1 MLLNNC
7 KKIIISIV
15 FVACTVTLFAE
26 TKDLSVRFLDKAN
39 EAFEENNIEDAYKYV
54 NQALAV
60 AKDKESQANVLYF
73 AQTVYSVKLQTLLE
87 KYDDITFIDIQMNL
101 EKYPNVENTKIKKLI
116 KQIETEQANI
126 AKAAEKAEVQAQR
139 KIEAERF
146 EAQQESLEAQTQA
159 MKEQADALKQQA
171 EDNKQSQEALTE
183 AIIKQ
188 AEDTKTTQAEI
199 KNALETGLKD
209 MGNALTESTKEQAE
223 ALKQQITT
231 QAELK
236 NALET
241 SLKDMGNAF
250 TESAKEQKRSTKV
263 IAFAVI
269 GIAIIILIV
278 VLLIIVIVRHGI
290 KQQKIQQEQYVQA
303 FKMLAATQNQ
313 TNRIMLGGA
322 VDLYGQGNLRIAGS
336 STWAPA
342 QALPDVPYTEQ
353 DEEELKQLAIKCEEI
368 GQKIDSVTG
377 RKNNSKN
384 VSEIVYK
391 LSIQLGLPQGLAMLN
406 FCASMIYDAGF
417 LGIDPDLLSS
427 TTLSEEEKEA
437 MKEHVNLAEKYLSF
451 VPKKYWSVFEDAA
464 MKHHENIDGTGYP
477 KGLKG
482 DEIPQIARLI
492 RVAESYVS
500 LSSRRSYRGA
510 MDKESAVAA
519 LREQENLY
527 DKDVVDVLEQIV

>member
-171 EDNKQSQEALTE
+171 EDNKQSQEALKEVIIKQAEDTKQSQEALTE

-199 KNALETGLKD
+199 KNALKTGLD
-209 MGNALTESTKEQAE
+209 
-223 ALKQQITT
+223 
-231 QAELK
+231 
-236 NALET
+236 
-241 SLKDMGNAF
+241 AF

-278 VLLIIVIVRHGI
+278 VLLIIVLVRHGI
-290 KQQKIQQEQYVQA
+290 KQQKIQQENYVQA

-342 QALPDVPYTEQ
+342 QALPDVPYTEE

-368 GQKIDSVTG
+368 GQKIDSATG

-406 FCASMIYDAGF
+406 FCAAMIYDAGF

-451 VPKKYWSVFEDAA
+451 VPKKYWNVFEDAA

>member
-7 KKIIISIV
+7 KKILFSIIIL
-15 FVACTVTLFAE
+15 ACSVTLFAA
-26 TKDLSVRFLDKAN
+26 TTDLSVRFLDKAN
-39 EAFEENNIEDAYKYV
+39 EAFEDNNIEDAYKYV

-159 MKEQADALKQQA
+159 MKEQADAFKQQI
-171 EDNKQSQEALTE
+171 EV
-183 AIIKQ
+183 
-188 AEDTKTTQAEI
+188 TKTTQAEF
-199 KNALETGLKD
+199 KNALETG
-209 MGNALTESTKEQAE
+209 
-223 ALKQQITT
+223 
-231 QAELK
+231 
-236 NALET
+236 
-241 SLKDMGNAF
+241 LKDMGNAF

-290 KQQKIQQEQYVQA
+290 KQQKIQQENYVQA

-322 VDLYGQGNLRIAGS
+322 VDLYGKGNLRIAGS

-342 QALPDVPYTEQ
+342 QALPDVPYTEE

-368 GQKIDSVTG
+368 GQKIDSATG

-406 FCASMIYDAGF
+406 FCAAMIYDAGF

-451 VPKKYWSVFEDAA
+451 VPKKYWNVFEDAA

>member
-7 KKIIISIV
+7 KKILFSIIIL
-15 FVACTVTLFAE
+15 ACSVTLFAA
-26 TKDLSVRFLDKAN
+26 TTDLSVRFLDKAN
-39 EAFEENNIEDAYKYV
+39 EAFEDNNIEDAYKYV

-73 AQTVYSVKLQTLLE
+73 AQTVYSVKLQNLLGN
-87 KYDDITFIDIQMNL
+87 YDEMAFIDIQMNL

-159 MKEQADALKQQA
+159 MKEQADAFKQQI
-171 EDNKQSQEALTE
+171 EV
-183 AIIKQ
+183 
-188 AEDTKTTQAEI
+188 TKTTQAEF
-199 KNALETGLKD
+199 KNALETG
-209 MGNALTESTKEQAE
+209 
-223 ALKQQITT
+223 
-231 QAELK
+231 
-236 NALET
+236 
-241 SLKDMGNAF
+241 LKDMGNAF

-278 VLLIIVIVRHGI
+278 VLLIIVLVRHGI
-290 KQQKIQQEQYVQA
+290 KQQKIQQENYVQA

-342 QALPDVPYTEQ
+342 QALPDVPYTEE

-368 GQKIDSVTG
+368 GQKIDSATG

-406 FCASMIYDAGF
+406 FCAAMIYDAGF

-451 VPKKYWSVFEDAA
+451 VPKKYWNVFEDAA

>member
-26 TKDLSVRFLDKAN
+26 TKDLSVRFLDKAY

-159 MKEQADALKQQA
+159 MKEQADAIKQQA
-171 EDNKQSQEALTE
+171 EDTKQSQEALKE

-188 AEDTKTTQAEI
+188 AEVTQTTQAEF
-199 KNALETGLKD
+199 KNALETG
-209 MGNALTESTKEQAE
+209 
-223 ALKQQITT
+223 
-231 QAELK
+231 
-236 NALET
+236 
-241 SLKDMGNAF
+241 LKDMGNAF

-290 KQQKIQQEQYVQA
+290 KQQKIQQENYVQA

-322 VDLYGQGNLRIAGS
+322 VDLYGKGNLRIAGS

-342 QALPDVPYTEQ
+342 QALPDVPYTEE

-368 GQKIDSVTG
+368 GQKIDSATG

-427 TTLSEEEKEA
+427 TTLSDEEKEA

>member
-7 KKIIISIV
+7 KKILFSIIIL
-15 FVACTVTLFAE
+15 ACSVTLFAA
-26 TKDLSVRFLDKAN
+26 TTDLSVRFLDKAN
-39 EAFEENNIEDAYKYV
+39 EAFEDNNIEDAYKYV

-73 AQTVYSVKLQTLLE
+73 AQTVYSVKLQNLLE
-87 KYDDITFIDIQMNL
+87 KYDDMAFIDIQMNL
-101 EKYPNVENTKIKKLI
+101 EKYPNVENTKIKKLM

-159 MKEQADALKQQA
+159 MKEQADAIKQQA
-171 EDNKQSQEALTE
+171 EDTKQSQEALKE

-188 AEDTKTTQAEI
+188 AEVTQTTQAEF
-199 KNALETGLKD
+199 KNALETG
-209 MGNALTESTKEQAE
+209 
-223 ALKQQITT
+223 
-231 QAELK
+231 
-236 NALET
+236 
-241 SLKDMGNAF
+241 LKDMGNAF

-278 VLLIIVIVRHGI
+278 VLLIIVIVRHGL

-322 VDLYGQGNLRIAGS
+322 VDIYGQGNLRIAGT

-342 QALPDVPYTEQ
+342 QALPDVTFTEE

-368 GQKIDSVTG
+368 GQKTDSATG

-406 FCASMIYDAGF
+406 FCAAMIYDAGF

-451 VPKKYWSVFEDAA
+451 VPKKYWNVFEDAA

>member
-7 KKIIISIV
+7 KKILFSII
-15 FVACTVTLFAE
+15 FVACSVTLFAA
-26 TKDLSVRFLDKAN
+26 TTDLSVRFLDKAN
-39 EAFEENNIEDAYKYV
+39 EAFEDNNIEDAYKYV

-73 AQTVYSVKLQTLLE
+73 AQTVYSVKLQNLLE
-87 KYDDITFIDIQMNL
+87 KYDDMAFIDIQMNL
-101 EKYPNVENTKIKKLI
+101 EKYPNVENTKIKKLM

-159 MKEQADALKQQA
+159 MKEQADAIKQQA
-171 EDNKQSQEALTE
+171 EDTKQSQEALKE

-188 AEDTKTTQAEI
+188 AEVTQTTQAEF

-209 MGNALTESTKEQAE
+209 MGNAFS
-223 ALKQQITT
+223 
-231 QAELK
+231 
-236 NALET
+236 
-241 SLKDMGNAF
+241 
-250 TESAKEQKRSTKV
+250 ESAKEQKRSTKV

-278 VLLIIVIVRHGI
+278 VLLIIVIVRHGL

-322 VDLYGQGNLRIAGS
+322 VDLYGHGNLRIAGT

-342 QALPDVPYTEQ
+342 QALPDVTFTEE

-368 GQKIDSVTG
+368 GQKIDSATG

-406 FCASMIYDAGF
+406 FCAAMIYDAGF

-427 TTLSEEEKEA
+427 TTLSDEEKEA

-482 DEIPQIARLI
+482 EEIPQIARLI